1 LWINPNQDGMATKRG
16 ATLPDIDNQVCGA
29 LYAAATFTRVRLPHA
44 MLVCQCNVITDREIK
59 QVVLGFLRE
68 DPWAIIVP
76 AKVYRELEKRCKCSG
91 CVPNVVDI
99 ITTVTEEY
107 HLQLAATAG
116 GANASPPKPPAL
128 RRKRLGGRHERR
140 STGHRAA

>member
-1 LWINPNQDGMATKRG
+1 
-16 ATLPDIDNQVCGA
+16 
-29 LYAAATFTRVRLPHA
+29 

-59 QVVLGFLRE
+59 QVVFDFLRE

-99 ITTVTEEY
+99 ITKVTEEY
-107 HLQLAATAG
+107 HLQIAELPAQPAKAPARPSAARRKRSG
-116 GANASPPKPPAL
+116 GAN
-128 RRKRLGGRHERR
+128 ERR
-140 STGHRAA
+140 VTGHRAA

>member
-1 LWINPNQDGMATKRG
+1 
-16 ATLPDIDNQVCGA
+16 
-29 LYAAATFTRVRLPHA
+29 

-59 QVVLGFLRE
+59 EVILSFLRD

-99 ITTVTEEY
+99 ITRVTEEY
-107 HLQLAATAG
+107 HLQIVELPAQQAKAP
-116 GANASPPKPPAL
+116 AHPSPL
-128 RRKRLGGRHERR
+128 RRKRSGGANERR
-140 STGHRAA
+140 IAGHRAA